1 MIQRY
6 LGNKAS
12 IIDSII
18 EEVDNL
24 CDIGDSVCDIF
35 SGTMSVSLN
44 LKLNGYNVISN
55 DINSFSYVFGKSYL
69 LNNEIP
75 SINFESLKINPDD
88 FIKKSKKILA
98 TLDSNE
104 KGYKFLK
111 KKAFKS
117 NFIDFI
123 NILQYL
129 ESIDSS
135 SISKKYRE
143 SYFFNYYTEK
153 GNESNF
159 KSSRGST
166 GKRRYFSPENGIK
179 LDNILNKI
187 KEWYH
192 EKVIDDNLYYLLIS
206 VVLISVEKIS
216 NTQGTYHDFIRETYD
231 SRALNT
237 IKLLPPKFDFIL
249 SNLDG
254 HQIGKE
260 RDSLDYIKEV
270 PRHKVLY
277 IDPPYNFRQYTSY
290 YFMLN
295 LISDY
300 CKINDLQDYFN
311 KTKFV
316 RGQNMEKDFSSTF
329 CKNALFISSLNELI
343 SNAKTDWVIMS
354 YYNGR
359 NHKSGSNGD
368 KEGILNDLDVF
379 FNSDLFEEGSLQVKN
394 IQRTNYQSYGGHSAQ
409 KVNEILFIVKKNNI

>member
-24 CDIGDSVCDIF
+24 CEKGDTVCDIF

-75 SINFESLKINPDD
+75 TINFESLKINPDD
-88 FIKKSKKILA
+88 FIKDSKKIVA

-129 ESIDSS
+129 ESLDSS
-135 SISKKYRE
+135 SISKNYRE

-187 KEWYH
+187 REWYQ

-216 NTQGTYHDFIRETYD
+216 NTQGTYHDFIRESYD

-249 SNLDG
+249 SNLNG

-260 RDSLDYIKEV
+260 RDSLDYIKEI

-343 SNAKTDWVIMS
+343 SNAETEWIIMS

-359 NHKSGSNGD
+359 NHKSGNNGD
-368 KEGILNDLDVF
+368 KEGILDDLDTF

-394 IQRTNYQSYGGHSAQ
+394 IERTNYQSYGGHNAQ